1 MKKIVTLS
9 LIILIAVVA
18 SAAFAEELNYNLVNL
33 FGAAENRID
42 NDLLA
47 VTMQSSADAA
57 SAQEAAKIVNQEMS
71 WALDLVKDISVI
83 SKQTINYQTR
93 PRYQNKVIIGWSVN
107 QQLQL
112 ESREIDTLSHF
123 VGRLQEKLQVISMN
137 FKVSPNQKK
146 VATDRLITEA
156 LAAFEKKARLVS
168 QALRAKD
175 FRIVTLNIA
184 EDAPAIPLQR
194 GYQMEAMAMA
204 SADAPQLEAGESTLV
219 VRVDGTIQLIF

>member
-1 MKKIVTLS
+1 MKKIILLS
-9 LIILIAVVA
+9 LIILVTVVA
-18 SAAFAEELNYNLVNL
+18 SATSAEELNYNLVNL
-33 FGAAENRID
+33 FGAAEKVID

-71 WALDLVKDISVI
+71 WALSLVKDITVI
-83 SKQTINYQTR
+83 RKQTINYQTR
-93 PRYQNKVIIGWSVN
+93 PRYQNKVIIGWSVS

-112 ESREIDTLSHF
+112 ESEEIDGLSQI

-146 VATDRLITEA
+146 VATEKLITEA
-156 LAAFEKKARLVS
+156 LAAFEKKASLVS

-184 EDAPAIPLQR
+184 ENAPAIPLQR
-194 GYQMEAMAMA
+194 GYGIEAMAMA
-204 SADAPQLEAGESTLV
+204 SADAVQLEAGESTIV

>member
-1 MKKIVTLS
+1 MKKIILLS
-9 LIILIAVVA
+9 LIILVTVVA
-18 SAAFAEELNYNLVNL
+18 SATSAEELNYNLVNL
-33 FGAAENRID
+33 FGAAEKVID

-71 WALDLVKDISVI
+71 WALSLVKDITVI
-83 SKQTINYQTR
+83 RKQTINYQTR
-93 PRYQNKVIIGWSVN
+93 PRYQNKVIIGWSVS

-112 ESREIDTLSHF
+112 ESEEIDGLSQI

-146 VATDRLITEA
+146 VATEKLITEA
-156 LAAFEKKARLVS
+156 LAAFEKKASLVS

-184 EDAPAIPLQR
+184 ENAPAIPLQR
-194 GYQMEAMAMA
+194 GYGMEAMAMA
-204 SADAPQLEAGESTLV
+204 SADAVQLEAGESTIV

>member
-1 MKKIVTLS
+1 MKKTIMLS
-9 LIILIAVVA
+9 LISLIAVVA
-18 SAAFAEELNYNLVNL
+18 SATCAEELNYNLINL
-33 FGAAENRID
+33 FGAAEKIID

-71 WALDLVKDISVI
+71 WALNFVKDINVI
-83 SKQTINYQTR
+83 RKQTINYQTR
-93 PRYQNKVIIGWSVN
+93 PRYQNKVIIGWSVS

-112 ESREIDTLSHF
+112 ESREIDRLSQV
-123 VGRLQEKLQVISMN
+123 VGRLQEKLQVSSMI
-137 FKVSPNQKK
+137 FKVSSSQKR
-146 VATDRLITEA
+146 VATDELITEA

-184 EDAPAIPLQR
+184 ENAPAIPLQR
-194 GYQMEAMAMA
+194 GYGMEAMAMA
-204 SADAPQLEAGESTLV
+204 SADAPQLEAGESTLT

>member
-1 MKKIVTLS
+1 MKKTIMLS
-9 LIILIAVVA
+9 LISLIAVVA
-18 SAAFAEELNYNLVNL
+18 SATSAEELNYNLINL
-33 FGAAENRID
+33 FGAAENVID

-71 WALDLVKDISVI
+71 WALNLVKDITVI
-83 SKQTINYQTR
+83 RKQTINYQTR
-93 PRYQNKVIIGWSVN
+93 PRYQNKVIIGWSVS

-112 ESREIDTLSHF
+112 ESSEIDRLSQV
-123 VGRLQEKLQVISMN
+123 VGRLQEQLQVISMI
-137 FKVSPNQKK
+137 FKASSDQKR
-146 VATDRLITEA
+146 VATDELITEA

-184 EDAPAIPLQR
+184 ENAPAIPLQR
-194 GYQMEAMAMA
+194 GYGMEAMAMA
-204 SADAPQLEAGESTLV
+204 SADAVQLEAGESTLA